1 MEKTN
6 EGRWKTTNGGRWK
19 MTNEGRWKTCYEW
32 IFFLSIK

>member
-6 EGRWKTTNGGRWK
+6 EGRWKMTNGGRWK